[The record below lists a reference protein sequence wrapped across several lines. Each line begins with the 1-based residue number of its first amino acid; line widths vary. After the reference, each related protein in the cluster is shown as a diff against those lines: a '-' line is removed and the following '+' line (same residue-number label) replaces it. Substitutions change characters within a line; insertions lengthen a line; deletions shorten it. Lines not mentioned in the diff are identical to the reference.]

1 MAETREVVIT
11 IKGTGSTGG
20 GTGGGKTVIQNI
32 TNNNV
37 SNVTNIIKNSS
48 STSNAEYDTGIDAG
62 TSVLTNQVFESLKK
76 TLLTEAKY
84 QVNKYFS
91 TRDDYIGQRNYNAAM
106 SMANMVVG
114 LGSSVL
120 AGFMVGGPVGAIV
133 AGATSVLSTA
143 VSVYNTLD
151 AQNLKVD
158 QMNAQLSYTR
168 QRSGYSL
175 TSGSTGENK

>member
-20 GTGGGKTVIQNI
+20 GTGGGKTVIQSI
-32 TNNNV
+32 TNNNI
-37 SNVTNIIKNSS
+37 SNIITNSS
-48 STSNAEYDTGIDAG
+48 STSSAEYDTGIDAG

-158 QMNAQLSYTR
+158 QMNAQLSFTR